1 MRILY
6 SNLLMVDYYK
16 ILGISRDSNNNSIK
30 RAYHKMA
37 RKFHPDKNPDKKA
50 ENTERFKQIKEAY
63 EVLSDEKRRKIYDN
77 YGIDGLKRM
86 EMGQNPRGS
95 SGNPFD
101 MFSQMFRGGPF
112 GGFPHMN
119 MNMNHR
125 KRKPRGSNINY
136 VHYYTLEDLYN
147 KAKIII
153 NYEREKICENCK
165 GLGVN
170 DSRYIKVCEMCNGNG
185 MINRVIQ
192 LGPGMIQQ
200 SMSICQKCNGDG
212 KCIEPGHGCHVCGG
226 LKKRMMKETVRLDPP
241 GKLLNGTRAV
251 MTGYGN
257 EEPDGIS
264 GDLEIQ
270 FIEKSHSYIKRCVN
284 HLLYVHDVKLEDALL
299 GFEFNFKHLDG
310 RILQINEKG
319 PLCPD
324 SHYIIPGEGL
334 NGQDLYIKYNIKF
347 PDTLTDSQRSILESI
362 FPRSKLDD
370 KSGIPINTV
379 RMKQIPDEVRDAS
392 K

>member
-1 MRILY
+1 MV
-6 SNLLMVDYYK
+6 VDYYK
-16 ILGISRDSNNNSIK
+16 ILGIGRDANNGSIK

-37 RKFHPDKNPDKKA
+37 RRFHPDKNPDKKA
-50 ENTERFKQIKEAY
+50 ENTERFKQVKEAY
-63 EVLSDEKRRKIYDN
+63 EVLSDEKRRSVYDN
-77 YGIDGLKRM
+77 HGIDGLKRM
-86 EMGQNPRGS
+86 EMG
-95 SGNPFD
+95 GNPSGHSRNPFE
-101 MFSQMFRGGPF
+101 MFGSMFRGGPF

-119 MNMNHR
+119 MHMNR
-125 KRKPRGSNINY
+125 KKRQPRGSNINY
-136 VHYYTLEDLYN
+136 IHYYTLEDLYN
-147 KAKIII
+147 KTMLVI
-153 NYEREKICENCK
+153 NYEREKICVNCK

-170 DSRYIKVCEMCNGNG
+170 DSRYIKVCDMCNGNG
-185 MINRVIQ
+185 MIHRVVQ

-200 SMSICQKCNGDG
+200 SMSICEKCNGNG
-212 KCIEPGHGCHVCGG
+212 KCIEPGHGCPVCGG
-226 LKKRMMKETVRLDPP
+226 LKKRMAKETVRLDPP

-270 FIEKSHSYIKRCVN
+270 FREKPHPYIKRCVN
-284 HLLYVHDVKLEDALL
+284 HLLYIHDVKLEDALL
-299 GFEFNFKHLDG
+299 GFEYTFKHLDG
-310 RILQINEKG
+310 RILQISENG
-319 PLCPD
+319 PLKQN
-324 SHYIIPGEGL
+324 SYYIIPGEGL

-370 KSGIPINTV
+370 NSGIRINTV
-379 RMKQIPDEVRDAS
+379 RMEQIPDEVRDAS